1 MKPDVDVT
9 LQLIAASLITEIAP
23 KISDDYT
30 QRNSMLTMML
40 LQIAAE
46 EWDRA
51 AARRVEENRALRGL
65 FAEAAPEIGDPDL
78 RARLEA
84 ASAEEDE
91 GLRISE
97 LNRGN
102 DRLRTLLIELHAHV
116 EEIDTEAARRIE
128 TAIWQELRASTQ
140 RRAVSVAPF

>member
-1 MKPDVDVT
+1 MKPDVEVT
-9 LQLIAASLITEIAP
+9 LQLIAASLLMEIAP

-30 QRNSMLTMML
+30 QRNSALTAML

-51 AARRVEENRALRGL
+51 AARRVEENRAMRQL
-65 FAEAAPEIGDPDL
+65 FAEAAPEIDDPDL

-84 ASAEEDE
+84 ASGEEDE
-91 GLRISE
+91 SLRISD

-102 DRLRTLLIELHAHV
+102 DRLRTLLIELHAHL
-116 EEIDTEAARRIE
+116 EEIDSDTARRIE
-128 TAIWQELRASTQ
+128 AAIWQELRISTERQ
-140 RRAVSVAPF
+140 AVSVAPF

>member
-1 MKPDVDVT
+1 MKPDVDLT
-9 LQLIAASLITEIAP
+9 LQLIAASLMTEVAP

-30 QRNSMLTMML
+30 QRNSMLTAML

-51 AARRVEENRALRGL
+51 AARRVEENGALRRL
-65 FAEAAPEIGDPDL
+65 FAEAAPEIEDREL

-84 ASAEEDE
+84 ASGEEE
-91 GLRISE
+91 ESVRISD
-97 LNRGN
+97 LNRSN
-102 DRLRTLLIELHAHV
+102 DRLRRLLIELHAHL
-116 EEIDTEAARRIE
+116 EEIDTETARRIE
-128 TAIWQELRASTQ
+128 TAIWEELRVSTE

>member
-1 MKPDVDVT
+1 MKPDVEVT
-9 LQLIAASLITEIAP
+9 LQLIAASLLTEIAP

-30 QRNSMLTMML
+30 MRNSALAAML

-51 AARRVEENRALRGL
+51 AARRVEENRAMRRL
-65 FAEAAPEIGDPDL
+65 FAEAAPEIDDADL

-84 ASAEEDE
+84 ASGEEDE
-91 GLRISE
+91 RLRISD
-97 LNRGN
+97 LNRSN
-102 DRLRTLLIELHAHV
+102 DRLRALLIELHAHL
-116 EEIDTEAARRIE
+116 EEIDSDTARRIE
-128 TAIWQELRASTQ
+128 AAIWQELRVSTE

>member
-1 MKPDVDVT
+1 MKPDVDLT
-9 LQLIAASLITEIAP
+9 LQLIAASLMSEVAP

-30 QRNSMLTMML
+30 QRNSMLTAML

-51 AARRVEENRALRGL
+51 AARRVEENRALRRL
-65 FAEAAPEIGDPDL
+65 FAEAAPEIEDREL

-84 ASAEEDE
+84 ASEEAEESV
-91 GLRISE
+91 RISD
-97 LNRGN
+97 LNRSS
-102 DRLRTLLIELHAHV
+102 DRLRELLIELHAHL
-116 EEIDTEAARRIE
+116 EEIDSENARRIE
-128 TAIWQELRASTQ
+128 AAIWEELRVSTE

>member
-1 MKPDVDVT
+1 MKPDVDLT
-9 LQLIAASLITEIAP
+9 LQLIAASLMSEVAP

-30 QRNSMLTMML
+30 QRNSMLTAML

-51 AARRVEENRALRGL
+51 AARRVEENGALRRL
-65 FAEAAPEIGDPDL
+65 FAEAAPEIEDREL

-84 ASAEEDE
+84 ASGEEE
-91 GLRISE
+91 ESVRISD
-97 LNRGN
+97 LNRSN
-102 DRLRTLLIELHAHV
+102 DRMRRLLIELHAHL
-116 EEIDTEAARRIE
+116 EEIDTETARRIE
-128 TAIWQELRASTQ
+128 TAIWEELRVSTE